1 MSATQSQGG
10 MAACGM
16 ELRRSARKQEKV
28 QEKGNSPATVKT
40 VQLRSCRGNGSVAGQ
55 FTRSGRSK
63 KEIDYKESSSSSS
76 HSESETM
83 EIPVQRTISKSHMD
97 KATTSHRKGTL
108 GAGDVVK
115 LISTADLSSDSSDDG
130 IMEAMWLL
138 SGKDKTSS
146 RQRQGGKRDA
156 EQKSEECMRKRR
168 GCVVKAKHF
177 TFKRLRNCSILEKQE
192 SNSKIDNT
200 VPRLEKEVQ
209 KEEEEEE
216 EKEETG
222 SELSEDSIEE
232 EEMEEEE
239 ETGSG
244 ELSEE
249 CIEEEEKEEE
259 TGGRELNEECIEEEE
274 KEKEEVEVKE
284 HVCVWSKREE
294 LSSMLP
300 GRQAQVR
307 ILLELIGEV
316 INMVQSQKHVVM
328 CCFVPF
334 PFTVMAYF
342 SKDLNFANCCKI
354 GFHGSIFCKI
364 LSNFCVRYKFFK
376 KNFFNFCKLWWGL

>member
-1 MSATQSQGG
+1 

-28 QEKGNSPATVKT
+28 QEKGTSPATVKT
-40 VQLRSCRGNGSVAGQ
+40 VQLRSCGGNGSVAGQ
-55 FTRSGRSK
+55 FTRSGGRRSR

-76 HSESETM
+76 EIETM
-83 EIPVQRTISKSHMD
+83 EVPVQRTRSKSHMD

-115 LISTADLSSDSSDDG
+115 LLSTADLSGSSSDSSDDG

-146 RQRQGGKRDA
+146 GQRQGGKRDA
-156 EQKSEECMRKRR
+156 EQKSEECTRKRR

-177 TFKRLRNCSILEKQE
+177 TFKRLRNCTILEKQE

-232 EEMEEEE
+232 EELEEEE

-249 CIEEEEKEEE
+249 CIEEEEEEE
-259 TGGRELNEECIEEEE
+259 TGGREFNEECIEEEE
-274 KEKEEVEVKE
+274 KEKAEVEVKE

-316 INMVQSQKHVVM
+316 LNMVQSQKHVVM

-334 PFTVMAYF
+334 FFTVMG
-342 SKDLNFANCCKI
+342 L
-354 GFHGSIFCKI
+354 
-364 LSNFCVRYKFFK
+364 FFK
-376 KNFFNFCKLWWGL
+376 GFKFCEL

>member
-1 MSATQSQGG
+1 

-28 QEKGNSPATVKT
+28 QEKGTSPATVKT

-55 FTRSGRSK
+55 FARSGERRSR

-76 HSESETM
+76 EIETM
-83 EIPVQRTISKSHMD
+83 EVPVQRTRNKSHMD

-115 LISTADLSSDSSDDG
+115 LLSTADLSGSSSDSSDDG

-146 RQRQGGKRDA
+146 GQGQGGKRDA
-156 EQKSEECMRKRR
+156 EQKSEECTRKRR

-177 TFKRLRNCSILEKQE
+177 TFKRLRNCTILEKQE
-192 SNSKIDNT
+192 SNSKIDNM
-200 VPRLEKEVQ
+200 VPSLEKEVQ

-216 EKEETG
+216 EETS
-222 SELSEDSIEE
+222 SELGEDSNEEVEE
-232 EEMEEEE
+232 EEEKEE
-239 ETGSG
+239 ETGSRD
-244 ELSEE
+244 LSEE

-259 TGGRELNEECIEEEE
+259 
-274 KEKEEVEVKE
+274 VEVKE
-284 HVCVWSKREE
+284 HVCVWGKREE

-316 INMVQSQKHVVM
+316 LNMVQSQKHVVM

-334 PFTVMAYF
+334 PFTVMG
-342 SKDLNFANCCKI
+342 L
-354 GFHGSIFCKI
+354 
-364 LSNFCVRYKFFK
+364 FFK
-376 KNFFNFCKLWWGL
+376 RFKFCEL

>member
-1 MSATQSQGG
+1 

-16 ELRRSARKQEKV
+16 ELRRSVRKQEKV
-28 QEKGNSPATVKT
+28 QEKGTSLATVKT

-55 FTRSGRSK
+55 FTRSGRSTCR
-63 KEIDYKESSSSSS
+63 KEINYKKSSSSSS
-76 HSESETM
+76 SSESETM
-83 EIPVQRTISKSHMD
+83 EIPVQRTRSKSHMD
-97 KATTSHRKGTL
+97 KATTSHRKSTL

-115 LISTADLSSDSSDDG
+115 LLSTADLSGSSSDSSDDG
-130 IMEAMWLL
+130 IMEAMRLL

-146 RQRQGGKRDA
+146 GQRQGGKRDA
-156 EQKSEECMRKRR
+156 EQKSEECMRKRH

-177 TFKRLRNCSILEKQE
+177 TFKRLRNCTILEKQE

-216 EKEETG
+216 EETG

-232 EEMEEEE
+232 EETKEEE

-244 ELSEE
+244 ELSEDSIRE
-249 CIEEEEKEEE
+249 EEEEKEEE
-259 TGGRELNEECIEEEE
+259 TGGREFSEECIEEE
-274 KEKEEVEVKE
+274 EKEEVEVKE

-316 INMVQSQKHVVM
+316 LNMVQSQKHVVM
-328 CCFVPF
+328 CRFVPF
-334 PFTVMAYF
+334 PFTVMG
-342 SKDLNFANCCKI
+342 L
-354 GFHGSIFCKI
+354 
-364 LSNFCVRYKFFK
+364 FFK
-376 KNFFNFCKLWWGL
+376 GFKFHKL

>member
-1 MSATQSQGG
+1 

-16 ELRRSARKQEKV
+16 ELRRSVRKQEKV
-28 QEKGNSPATVKT
+28 QEKGTSLATVKT
-40 VQLRSCRGNGSVAGQ
+40 VQLRSRRGNGSVAGQ
-55 FTRSGRSK
+55 FTRSGGRRSK
-63 KEIDYKESSSSSS
+63 KETNYKESSSSSS
-76 HSESETM
+76 SSESETM
-83 EIPVQRTISKSHMD
+83 ETPVQRTRSKSHMD
-97 KATTSHRKGTL
+97 KATTSHRKNIL

-115 LISTADLSSDSSDDG
+115 LLSTADLSGSSSDSSDDG

-146 RQRQGGKRDA
+146 GQGQGGKRDA
-156 EQKSEECMRKRR
+156 EQKSEECTRKRR

-177 TFKRLRNCSILEKQE
+177 TFKRLRNCTILEKQE

-216 EKEETG
+216 EEEEETG

-232 EEMEEEE
+232 EETKEEE

-244 ELSEE
+244 ELSEDSIGE
-249 CIEEEEKEEE
+249 EEEEKEEE
-259 TGGRELNEECIEEEE
+259 TGGRELSEECIEEEE
-274 KEKEEVEVKE
+274 KEKEVEVKE
-284 HVCVWSKREE
+284 HVCVWSEREE

-316 INMVQSQKHVVM
+316 LNMVQSQKHVVM
-328 CCFVPF
+328 CRFVPF
-334 PFTVMAYF
+334 PFTVMG
-342 SKDLNFANCCKI
+342 L
-354 GFHGSIFCKI
+354 
-364 LSNFCVRYKFFK
+364 FFK
-376 KNFFNFCKLWWGL
+376 GFKFCEL